1 MKFDSTKILL
11 IVLVLMMGYNNF
23 FKKSEPIEPTP
34 VTVTLPESYGTTG
47 LQTLEPKVV
56 VVQVPVSQGSNQ
68 TIDVDAIWKEAYEKA
83 SQDAKDSLY
92 NEAIRIRTY
101 SDTLVDN
108 EEVVIKGEARTRG
121 SLLDF
126 KVDYTLKEK
135 EFTYTPEIVTQYPRL
150 SVGLGVEMGVPTMI
164 GENFA
169 LKGNLDLMNRKG
181 HEINFSYDT
190 DQRVWLGY
198 TYNFKLLK

>member
-1 MKFDSTKILL
+1 MKIDTTKILL
-11 IVLVLMMGYNNF
+11 FILILMIGYNNF
-23 FKKSEPIEPTP
+23 FKESEPIEPTP

-56 VVQVPVSQGSNQ
+56 VVQVPVSESSEK
-68 TIDVDAIWKEAYEKA
+68 TINVDSLWKEAYQKA
-83 SQDAKDSLY
+83 SQQVKDSLY
-92 NEAIRIRTY
+92 NETIRIRTY

-108 EEVVIKGEARTRG
+108 EEVVIKGDARTRG

-126 KVDYTLKEK
+126 KVDYILKEK
-135 EFTYTPEIVTQYPRL
+135 DFTYTPEIVTQYPKL
-150 SVGLGVEMGVPTMI
+150 SVGLGMEMGVPTMV

-169 LKGNLDLMNRKG
+169 LKGNLSLMNRKG

-198 TYNFKLLK
+198 KKTFKLLK

>member
-11 IVLVLMMGYNNF
+11 IALVLMMGYSNF
-23 FKKSEPIEPTP
+23 FKKSDYVEPQP
-34 VTVTLPESYGTTG
+34 VTVTLPESYGSTG

-83 SQDAKDSLY
+83 SQDTRDSLY

-108 EEVVIKGEARTRG
+108 NEIVIKGDARTRG

-135 EFTYTPEIVTQYPRL
+135 EFTYTPEIITQYPRL
-150 SVGLGVEMGVPTMI
+150 SVALGGEIGVPTRV
-164 GENFA
+164 GENFT

-181 HEINFSYDT
+181 HEINLGYDT
-190 DQRVWLGY
+190 NQTVWLGY
-198 TYNFKLLK
+198 SYNFKLIK